1 VRRGTAVLWGH
12 LAAAWYCAVCEWS
25 LSSIGRAAAL
35 HKWGDALPRFGSERA
50 FAGAQGVQGAAG
62 EDAVFGAC
70 SRRQPHSDATR
81 FATLCDWHWI
91 GCALPREDVGAFG
104 VVPRVGIAA
113 WAEAAHDCCIGLGVA
128 GANGKNGSDG
138 KEGIGAV
145 LTSFVLPGE
154 AALPA
159 VRFLGLCCVCLP
171 RALCALPSVVWL
183 CSGLGVR
190 GAVGICAWPVVTAP
204 TQGSPAHGA
213 GVCACR
219 RRWERWSEGRQGRHR
234 RQG

>member
-1 VRRGTAVLWGH
+1 VLWGH

-81 FATLCDWHWI
+81 FATLCDWHRI

-113 WAEAAHDCCIGLGVA
+113 WAEAAHDCCMGLGVA
-128 GANGKNGSDG
+128 GVNGKNGVDG
-138 KEGIGAV
+138 AQGPAGIGAV
-145 LTSFVLPGE
+145 LT
-154 AALPA
+154 
-159 VRFLGLCCVCLP
+159 LCVAWGGRHCLLY
-171 RALCALPSVVWL
+171 AFW
-183 CSGLGVR
+183 
-190 GAVGICAWPVVTAP
+190 
-204 TQGSPAHGA
+204 
-213 GVCACR
+213 VCAASVCRGHSARCR
-219 RRWERWSEGRQGRHR
+219 RSCGCAVASG
-234 RQG
+234 

>member
-1 VRRGTAVLWGH
+1 MLWGH

-81 FATLCDWHWI
+81 FATLCDWHRI

-113 WAEAAHDCCIGLGVA
+113 WAEAALDCCMGLGVA
-128 GANGKNGSDG
+128 GATGPTGAAG
-138 KEGIGAV
+138 TAGIGAV

-154 AALPA
+154 PALPA
-159 VRFLGLCCVCLP
+159 VRFMGLCCVCLP
-171 RALCALPSVVWL
+171 WALCALPSVVWL

-190 GAVGICAWPVVTAP
+190 GAAGICA
-204 TQGSPAHGA
+204 
-213 GVCACR
+213 
-219 RRWERWSEGRQGRHR
+219 
-234 RQG
+234 